1 MNIETRIAQW
11 LRTPFDQQT
20 QNQVALLAKNPK
32 EAEDAFYKDLEFGT
46 GGMRGIMGVGTNRIN
61 KYTLGK
67 NTQGLSE
74 YLKEQHPNEKI
85 CAVIA
90 YDCRHQSKELAK
102 ICADIFTANGI
113 HCYLLSDLRPT
124 PELSFAV
131 RHLNAQCGIVLTA
144 SHNPPEYNG
153 YKVYGKD
160 GGQLIP
166 PHDEA
171 ISQRILDTAFESIQF
186 DGNPALLQYIDKEI
200 DTAYQKDVLNS
211 ALFDKRKNKPLK
223 IVFTPIHGT
232 SITALPQVLEQ
243 AGYDK
248 LTIVK
253 EQIEPDGD
261 FPTVKSPNPEE
272 QEALK
277 MAVALANEKNA
288 DLVIG
293 TDPDA
298 DRFGLVVKDAESAW
312 CYLNGNQIMA
322 VLTDFLLQ
330 KKAAEN
336 ILNSN
341 CFIASTVVSTPLI
354 QQIAVHHGV
363 QYKNT
368 LTGFKWIA
376 KLIED
381 FPELEFIGG
390 GEESFGYLVG
400 DTVRDK
406 DAISA
411 SLLACEI
418 ANEAKQ
424 NESSFFELLIE
435 CYKKYGAY
443 KERLVS
449 ITKKGKEGV
458 EYIAQQME
466 NFRKS
471 PPKSI
476 GGIEVIILE
485 DYLHLTSYNF
495 KRKEEEKLQYSPSNV
510 LIFKLEDGTKIALR
524 PSGTEPK
531 IKYYFQA
538 EKSLLLQ
545 VLDQSWKEQEKTLEI
560 RLDELSSLILP

>member
-113 HCYLLSDLRPT
+113 HCYLFSDLRPT

-160 GGQLIP
+160 GGQLVP

-211 ALFDKRKNKPLK
+211 ALFDKSKNKPLK

-253 EQIEPDGD
+253 EQIDPNGD
-261 FPTVKSPNPEE
+261 FPSVKSPNPEE

-330 KKAAEN
+330 KRAAEN
-336 ILNSN
+336 TLNSN

-376 KLIED
+376 KLIEG

-400 DTVRDK
+400 DSVRDK

-418 ANEAKQ
+418 ANEAK
-424 NESSFFELLIE
+424 NNGSSFFELLIE

-458 EYIAQQME
+458 EYIAEQME

-476 GGIEVIILE
+476 GGIDVMILE

-531 IKYYFQA
+531 IKYYFSINQ
-538 EKSLLLQ
+538 KFDP
-545 VLDQSWKEQEKTLEI
+545 DQSWKEQEKTLEI

>member
-113 HCYLLSDLRPT
+113 HCYLFNDLRPT

-131 RHLNAQCGIVLTA
+131 RHLNTQCGIVLTA

-160 GGQLIP
+160 GGQLVP

-253 EQIEPDGD
+253 EQIDPNGD

-336 ILNSN
+336 TLNSN

-354 QQIAVHHGV
+354 EQIAVHQGV

-400 DTVRDK
+400 DSVRDK

-418 ANEAKQ
+418 ANEAK
-424 NESSFFELLIE
+424 NNGSSFFELLIE

-476 GGIEVIILE
+476 GDIDVMILE

-531 IKYYFQA
+531 IKYYFSVNQ
-538 EKSLLLQ
+538 KFDP
-545 VLDQSWKEQEKTLEI
+545 DQSWKEQEKTLEI

>member
-74 YLKEQHPNEKI
+74 YLKEQHPNKKI

-113 HCYLLSDLRPT
+113 HCYLFSDLRPT

-160 GGQLIP
+160 GGQLVP

-211 ALFDKRKNKPLK
+211 ALFDKSKNKPLK

-253 EQIEPDGD
+253 EQIDPNGD

-288 DLVIG
+288 DLIIG

-330 KKAAEN
+330 KRAAEN
-336 ILNSN
+336 TLNSN

-376 KLIED
+376 KLIEG

-400 DTVRDK
+400 DSVRDK

-418 ANEAKQ
+418 ANEAK
-424 NESSFFELLIE
+424 NNGSSFFELLIE

-458 EYIAQQME
+458 EYIAEQME

-476 GGIEVIILE
+476 GGIDVMILE

-531 IKYYFQA
+531 IKYYFSINQ
-538 EKSLLLQ
+538 KFDP
-545 VLDQSWKEQEKTLEI
+545 DQSWKEQEKTLEI

>member
-1 MNIETRIAQW
+1 MEYQSRIAQW
-11 LRTPFDQQT
+11 MRSPFDQQT
-20 QNQVALLAKNPK
+20 QSQVALLTKNPK
-32 EAEDAFYKDLEFGT
+32 EAEDAFYKNLEFGT
-46 GGMRGIMGVGTNRIN
+46 GGMRGIMGVGDNRIN

-67 NTQGLSE
+67 NTQGLCE
-74 YLKEQHPNEKI
+74 YLKEQYPNEKI
-85 CAVIA
+85 RTVIA

-102 ICADIFTANGI
+102 ICADVFTANGI
-113 HCYLLSDLRPT
+113 HCALFSDLRPT

-131 RHLNAQCGIVLTA
+131 RYLNAHCGIVLTA

-160 GGQLIP
+160 GGQLVP

-186 DGNPALLQYIDKEI
+186 DGNPALLQYINKEI

-211 ALFDKRKNKPLK
+211 ALFDKSKNKPLK

-232 SITALPQVLEQ
+232 SITAIPQVLDQ

-253 EQIEPDGD
+253 EQIEPNGD
-261 FPTVKSPNPEE
+261 FSTVKSPNPEE

-277 MAVALANEKNA
+277 MAVALANKENA

-298 DRFGLVVKDAESAW
+298 DRFGLVVKDVDSDW

-322 VLTDFLLQ
+322 VLTEFLLQ

-336 ILNSN
+336 TLNPN

-354 QQIAVHHGV
+354 QQIALYFGV

-381 FPELEFIGG
+381 FSELEFIGG

-400 DTVRDK
+400 DSVRDK

-476 GGIEVIILE
+476 GGVQVMVLE
-485 DYLHLTSYNF
+485 DYLHLTSYNI
-495 KRKEEEKLQYSPSNV
+495 KLKKEEKLQYDPSNV

-531 IKYYFQA
+531 IKYYFSVNQ
-538 EKSLLLQ
+538 KFDPNL
-545 VLDQSWKEQEKTLEI
+545 SWKEQEKILET

>member
-113 HCYLLSDLRPT
+113 HCYLFSDLRPT

-160 GGQLIP
+160 GGQLVP

-211 ALFDKRKNKPLK
+211 ALFDKSKNKPLK

-253 EQIEPDGD
+253 EQIDPNGD

-330 KKAAEN
+330 KRAAEN
-336 ILNSN
+336 TLNSN

-376 KLIED
+376 KLIEG

-400 DTVRDK
+400 DSVRDK

-418 ANEAKQ
+418 ANEAK
-424 NESSFFELLIE
+424 NNGSSFFELLIE

-458 EYIAQQME
+458 EYIAEQME

-476 GGIEVIILE
+476 GGIDVMILE

-531 IKYYFQA
+531 IKYYFSINQ
-538 EKSLLLQ
+538 KFDP
-545 VLDQSWKEQEKTLEI
+545 DQSWKEQEKTLEI

>member
-1 MNIETRIAQW
+1 MEYQSRIAQW
-11 LRTPFDQQT
+11 MRSPFDQQT
-20 QNQVALLAKNPK
+20 QSQVALLAKNPK

-74 YLKEQHPNEKI
+74 YLKEQYPNEKI
-85 CAVIA
+85 RTVIA

-102 ICADIFTANGI
+102 ICADVFTANGI
-113 HCYLLSDLRPT
+113 HCALFSDLRPT

-131 RHLNAQCGIVLTA
+131 RYLNAHCGIVLTA

-160 GGQLIP
+160 GGQLVP

-211 ALFDKRKNKPLK
+211 ALFDKSKNKPLK

-232 SITALPQVLEQ
+232 SITALPQVLDQ

-253 EQIEPDGD
+253 EQIEPNGD

-277 MAVALANEKNA
+277 MAVALANKENA

-298 DRFGLVVKDAESAW
+298 DRFGLVVKDVDSDW

-322 VLTDFLLQ
+322 VLTEFLLQ
-330 KKAAEN
+330 KKATKN
-336 ILNSN
+336 TLNPN

-354 QQIAVHHGV
+354 QQIALYFGV

-400 DTVRDK
+400 DSVRDK

-476 GGIEVIILE
+476 GGVQVMVLE

-495 KRKEEEKLQYSPSNV
+495 KLKKEEKLQYSPSNV

-531 IKYYFQA
+531 IKYYFSVNQ
-538 EKSLLLQ
+538 KFDPNL
-545 VLDQSWKEQEKTLEI
+545 SWKEQEKNLET

>member
-1 MNIETRIAQW
+1 MEYQSRIAQW
-11 LRTPFDQQT
+11 MRSPFDQQT
-20 QNQVALLAKNPK
+20 QSQVALLAKNPK

-74 YLKEQHPNEKI
+74 YLKEQYPNEKI
-85 CAVIA
+85 RTVIA

-102 ICADIFTANGI
+102 ICADVFTANGI
-113 HCYLLSDLRPT
+113 HCALFSDLRPT

-131 RHLNAQCGIVLTA
+131 RYLNAHCGIVLTA

-160 GGQLIP
+160 GGQLVP

-211 ALFDKRKNKPLK
+211 ALFDKSKNKPLK

-232 SITALPQVLEQ
+232 SITALPQVLDQ

-253 EQIEPDGD
+253 EQIEPNGD

-336 ILNSN
+336 TLNSN

-400 DTVRDK
+400 DSVRDK

-476 GGIEVIILE
+476 GGVQVMVLE

-495 KRKEEEKLQYSPSNV
+495 KLKKEEKLQYSPSNV

-531 IKYYFQA
+531 IKYYFSVNQ
-538 EKSLLLQ
+538 KFDP
-545 VLDQSWKEQEKTLEI
+545 DQSWKEQEKTLEI

>member
-113 HCYLLSDLRPT
+113 HCYLFSDLRPT

-160 GGQLIP
+160 GGQLVP

-211 ALFDKRKNKPLK
+211 ALFDKSKNKPLK

-253 EQIEPDGD
+253 EQIDPNGD

-336 ILNSN
+336 TLNSN

-400 DTVRDK
+400 DSVRDK

-418 ANEAKQ
+418 ANEAK
-424 NESSFFELLIE
+424 NNGSSFFELLIE

-458 EYIAQQME
+458 EYIAEQME

-476 GGIEVIILE
+476 GGIDVMILE

-531 IKYYFQA
+531 IKYYFSINQ
-538 EKSLLLQ
+538 KFDP
-545 VLDQSWKEQEKTLEI
+545 DQSWKEQEKTLEI

>member
-1 MNIETRIAQW
+1 MEYHSRIAQW
-11 LRTPFDQQT
+11 TRFPFDHKT
-20 QNQVALLAKNPK
+20 QNQVALLSRNPK

-67 NTQGLSE
+67 NTQGLCE
-74 YLKEQHPNEKI
+74 YLKEQYPNEKI
-85 CAVIA
+85 RTVIA
-90 YDCRHQSKELAK
+90 YDCRNQSKELAK
-102 ICADIFTANGI
+102 ICADVFTANGI
-113 HCYLLSDLRPT
+113 HCSLFSDLRPT

-131 RHLNAQCGIVLTA
+131 RHLNAHCGIVLTA

-160 GGQLIP
+160 GGQLVP

-171 ISQRILDTAFESIQF
+171 ISQRILNTTFESIQF
-186 DGNPALLQYIDKEI
+186 DGNPDLLQYVSKEI
-200 DTAYQKDVLNS
+200 DTAYQKDILNS
-211 ALFDKRKNKPLK
+211 ALFDKSKNKPLK
-223 IVFTPIHGT
+223 IIFTPIHGT
-232 SITALPQVLEQ
+232 SSTVLPQVLDQ

-253 EQIEPDGD
+253 EQIEPNGD

-277 MAVALANEKNA
+277 MAVALANKENA

-298 DRFGLVVKDAESAW
+298 DRFGLVVKDIDSDW

-322 VLTDFLLQ
+322 VLTEFLLQ
-330 KKAAEN
+330 KKVAEN
-336 ILNSN
+336 TLNSN

-354 QQIAVHHGV
+354 QQIASHFGV

-381 FPELEFIGG
+381 FPDLEFIGG

-400 DTVRDK
+400 DSVRDK

-418 ANEAKQ
+418 ANEAKK
-424 NESSFFELLIE
+424 NESSFFKLLIE

-449 ITKKGKEGV
+449 ITKRGKEGV
-458 EYIAQQME
+458 EYIEQQME
-466 NFRKS
+466 DFRKT
-471 PPKSI
+471 PPKSV
-476 GGIEVIILE
+476 GGIQVMILE

-495 KRKEEEKLQYSPSNV
+495 KLKKEEKLQYNPSNV

-531 IKYYFQA
+531 IKYYFSVNQ
-538 EKSLLLQ
+538 KFDPNL
-545 VLDQSWKEQEKTLEI
+545 SWKEQEKNLET

>member
-113 HCYLLSDLRPT
+113 HCYLFSDLRPT

-160 GGQLIP
+160 GGQLVP

-253 EQIEPDGD
+253 EQIDPNGD

-330 KKAAEN
+330 KRAAEN
-336 ILNSN
+336 TLNSN

-400 DTVRDK
+400 DSVRDK

-418 ANEAKQ
+418 ANEAK
-424 NESSFFELLIE
+424 NNGSSFFELLIE

-476 GGIEVIILE
+476 GGIDVMILE

-531 IKYYFQA
+531 IKYYFSINQ
-538 EKSLLLQ
+538 KFDP
-545 VLDQSWKEQEKTLEI
+545 DQSWKEQEKTLEI

>member
-1 MNIETRIAQW
+1 MEYQSSIAQW
-11 LRTPFDQQT
+11 MRSPFDQQT
-20 QNQVALLAKNPK
+20 QSQVALLTKNPK

-67 NTQGLSE
+67 NTQGLCE
-74 YLKEQHPNEKI
+74 YLKEQYPNEKI
-85 CAVIA
+85 RTVIA

-113 HCYLLSDLRPT
+113 HCYLFSDLRPT

-160 GGQLIP
+160 GGQLVP

-211 ALFDKRKNKPLK
+211 ALFDKSKNKPLK

-253 EQIEPDGD
+253 EQIDPNGD

-330 KKAAEN
+330 KRAAEN
-336 ILNSN
+336 TLNSN

-376 KLIED
+376 KLIEG
-381 FPELEFIGG
+381 FPELDFIGG

-400 DTVRDK
+400 DSVRDK

-418 ANEAKQ
+418 ANEAK
-424 NESSFFELLIE
+424 NNGSSFFELLIE

-458 EYIAQQME
+458 EYIAEQME

-476 GGIEVIILE
+476 GGIDVMILE

-531 IKYYFQA
+531 IKYYFSINQKF
-538 EKSLLLQ
+538 EP
-545 VLDQSWKEQEKTLEI
+545 DQSWKEQEKTLEI

>member
-1 MNIETRIAQW
+1 MNIETRIARW

-113 HCYLLSDLRPT
+113 HCYLFSDLRPT

-160 GGQLIP
+160 GGQLVP

-232 SITALPQVLEQ
+232 SITALPQVLDQ

-336 ILNSN
+336 TLNSN

-354 QQIAVHHGV
+354 EQIAVHQGV

-400 DTVRDK
+400 DSVRDK

-418 ANEAKQ
+418 ANEAK
-424 NESSFFELLIE
+424 NNGSSFFELLIE

-458 EYIAQQME
+458 EYIAEQME

-531 IKYYFQA
+531 IKYYFSVNQ
-538 EKSLLLQ
+538 KF
-545 VLDQSWKEQEKTLEI
+545 DPNQSWKEQEKTLEI

>member
-113 HCYLLSDLRPT
+113 HCYLFSDLRPT

-160 GGQLIP
+160 GGQLVP

-211 ALFDKRKNKPLK
+211 ALFDKSKNKPLK

-253 EQIEPDGD
+253 E
-261 FPTVKSPNPEE
+261 
-272 QEALK
+272 
-277 MAVALANEKNA
+277 
-288 DLVIG
+288 
-293 TDPDA
+293 
-298 DRFGLVVKDAESAW
+298 
-312 CYLNGNQIMA
+312 
-322 VLTDFLLQ
+322 
-330 KKAAEN
+330 
-336 ILNSN
+336 
-341 CFIASTVVSTPLI
+341 
-354 QQIAVHHGV
+354 
-363 QYKNT
+363 
-368 LTGFKWIA
+368 
-376 KLIED
+376 
-381 FPELEFIGG
+381 
-390 GEESFGYLVG
+390 
-400 DTVRDK
+400 
-406 DAISA
+406 
-411 SLLACEI
+411 
-418 ANEAKQ
+418 
-424 NESSFFELLIE
+424 
-435 CYKKYGAY
+435 
-443 KERLVS
+443 
-449 ITKKGKEGV
+449 
-458 EYIAQQME
+458 
-466 NFRKS
+466 
-471 PPKSI
+471 
-476 GGIEVIILE
+476 
-485 DYLHLTSYNF
+485 
-495 KRKEEEKLQYSPSNV
+495 
-510 LIFKLEDGTKIALR
+510 
-524 PSGTEPK
+524 
-531 IKYYFQA
+531 
-538 EKSLLLQ
+538 
-545 VLDQSWKEQEKTLEI
+545 
-560 RLDELSSLILP
+560 

>member
-113 HCYLLSDLRPT
+113 HCYLFSDLRPT

-160 GGQLIP
+160 GGQLVP

-211 ALFDKRKNKPLK
+211 ALFDKSKNKPLK

-253 EQIEPDGD
+253 EQIDPNGD

-330 KKAAEN
+330 KRAAEN
-336 ILNSN
+336 TLNSN

-376 KLIED
+376 KLIEG

-400 DTVRDK
+400 DSVRDK

-418 ANEAKQ
+418 ANEAK
-424 NESSFFELLIE
+424 NNGSSFFELLIE

-458 EYIAQQME
+458 EYIAEQME

-531 IKYYFQA
+531 IKYYFSINQ
-538 EKSLLLQ
+538 KFDP
-545 VLDQSWKEQEKTLEI
+545 DQSWKEQEKTLEI

>member
-113 HCYLLSDLRPT
+113 HCYLFSDLRPT

-160 GGQLIP
+160 GGQLVP

-211 ALFDKRKNKPLK
+211 ALFDKSKNKPLK

-253 EQIEPDGD
+253 EQIDPNGD

-330 KKAAEN
+330 KRAAEN
-336 ILNSN
+336 TLNSN

-400 DTVRDK
+400 DSVRDK

-418 ANEAKQ
+418 ANEAK
-424 NESSFFELLIE
+424 NNGSSFFELLIE

-458 EYIAQQME
+458 EYIAEQME

-476 GGIEVIILE
+476 GGIDVMILE

-531 IKYYFQA
+531 IKYYFSINQ
-538 EKSLLLQ
+538 KFDP
-545 VLDQSWKEQEKTLEI
+545 DQSWKEQEKTLEI

>member
-1 MNIETRIAQW
+1 MTLQNRIAQW
-11 LRTPFDQQT
+11 LGAPFDLET
-20 QNQVALLAKNPK
+20 QEQVRKLAKNPK
-32 EAEDAFYKDLEFGT
+32 EAEEAFYKDLEFGT

-67 NTQGLSE
+67 NTQGLASF
-74 YLKEQHPNEKI
+74 LKNRYPNDEI
-85 CAVIA
+85 RTVIA
-90 YDCRHQSKELAK
+90 YDCRHQSKALAK

-113 HCYLLSDLRPT
+113 RCSLFSDLRPT

-131 RHLNAQCGIVLTA
+131 RHLKAHCGIVLTA

-160 GGQLIP
+160 GGQLVP
-166 PHDEA
+166 PDDEA
-171 ISQRILDTAFESIQF
+171 ISQKIRETSFESIQF
-186 DGNPALLQYIDKEI
+186 KGNPALLEYLDEAIDL
-200 DTAYQKDVLNS
+200 AYQKDVLNT
-211 ALFDKRKNKPLK
+211 ALFDKSTNKTLQ

-232 SITALPQVLEQ
+232 SITALPQVLEG
-243 AGYDK
+243 AGYTK
-248 LTIVK
+248 LSMVQ
-253 EQIEPDGD
+253 EQLEPNGD
-261 FPTVKSPNPEE
+261 FPTVQSPNPEE

-277 MAVALANEKNA
+277 MAVALADKKNA
-288 DLVIG
+288 ELVLG

-298 DRFGLVVKDAESAW
+298 DRLGMVVKDTDSEW
-312 CYLNGNQIMA
+312 YYLNGNQIMT
-322 VLTDFLLQ
+322 VLTEFLLQ
-330 KKAAEN
+330 KKAAEKK
-336 ILNSN
+336 LNPN

-354 QQIAVHHGV
+354 EQIAAHYGV

-381 FPELEFIGG
+381 FPELNFIGG

-400 DTVRDK
+400 TSVRDK

-418 ANEAKQ
+418 ANEAK
-424 NESSFFELLIE
+424 NKGSSFFELLLE

-449 ITKKGKEGV
+449 ITKKGKEGLDF
-458 EYIAQQME
+458 IAQQME
-466 NFRKS
+466 RFRTS
-471 PPKSI
+471 PPKTI
-476 GGIEVIILE
+476 GGIPVLLLE
-485 DYLHLTSYNF
+485 DYLHLTSFNL
-495 KRKEEEKLQYSPSNV
+495 KLNTTQKLQYTSSNV

-531 IKYYFQA
+531 IKYYFSVNQ
-538 EKSLLLQ
+538 KFDPS
-545 VLDQSWKEQEKTLEI
+545 QSWKAQEKTLET
-560 RLDELSSLILP
+560 RLDKLSSIFLPS

>member
-113 HCYLLSDLRPT
+113 HCYLFSDLRPT

-160 GGQLIP
+160 GGQLVP

-211 ALFDKRKNKPLK
+211 ALFDKSKNKPLK

-253 EQIEPDGD
+253 EQIDPNGD

-330 KKAAEN
+330 KRAAEN
-336 ILNSN
+336 TLNSN

-376 KLIED
+376 KLIEG

-400 DTVRDK
+400 DSVRDK

-418 ANEAKQ
+418 ANEAK
-424 NESSFFELLIE
+424 NNGSSFFELLIE

-458 EYIAQQME
+458 EYIAEQME

-476 GGIEVIILE
+476 GGIDVMILE

-531 IKYYFQA
+531 IKYYFSINQ
-538 EKSLLLQ
+538 KYDP
-545 VLDQSWKEQEKTLEI
+545 DQSWKEQEKTLEI